1 MLWVEGGFITVSMAD
16 GCHCQE
22 VDENSDGD
30 GMSLRVRLPSR
41 LFGAKDMAGNDV
53 ANFNFELWRLHVW
66 RTMKT
71 MANGEGSAPTEMPV
85 QYRRKSLN
93 NSNSIH
99 RGKAIAK
106 R

>member
-1 MLWVEGGFITVSMAD
+1 MAIKMAFWRKWRED
-16 GCHCQE
+16 K
-22 VDENSDGD
+22 S
-30 GMSLRVRLPSR
+30 
-41 LFGAKDMAGNDV
+41 AKDMAGNDV

-85 QYRRKSLN
+85 QYRRKSLS
-93 NSNSIH
+93 NSDSIH